1 MDSENTPP
9 SPTRLRVLAAARTCF
24 SRDGFHGASMKNICK
39 ASEISPGTLYHHF
52 PSKEALVEAIIE
64 EDQLRAFSRFAQD
77 KPDSNLVETIV
88 NNLLAVREEDR
99 AQRALVVEIM
109 AEGMRN
115 PLVAEMLDRKH
126 QAIMA
131 MIESRLR
138 QAQQQGAVAADLDLP
153 ATSSLLLSLTYG
165 ILADTA
171 TGSALSEAQ
180 RRRALSAMING
191 VLRPVG

>member
-1 MDSENTPP
+1 MASDIIPP
-9 SPTRLRVLAAARTCF
+9 SPTRLRVLAAARACF

-77 KPDSNLVETIV
+77 KPDADPVELIV

-115 PLVAEMLDRKH
+115 PLVADMLDRKH
-126 QAIMA
+126 QAIVS
-131 MIESRLR
+131 MIVARLR
-138 QAQQQGAVAADLDLP
+138 LAQQQGLVAGDIDLL

-171 TGSALSEAQ
+171 VDSDLSEAQ

-191 VLRPVG
+191 VLRAGC

>member
-1 MDSENTPP
+1 MEPEIPSP
-9 SPTRLRVLAAARTCF
+9 SPTRLRVLAAARACF

-39 ASEISPGTLYHHF
+39 ASGISPGTLYHHF
-52 PSKEALVEAIIE
+52 PGKEALVEAIIE

-77 KPDSNLVETIV
+77 NPDSDPVETIV
-88 NNLLAVREEDR
+88 HNLLAVREEDR

-126 QAIMA
+126 QAIIG
-131 MIESRLR
+131 MIVARLR
-138 QAQQQGAVAADLDLP
+138 LAQQQGFVAGDIDLP
-153 ATSSLLLSLTYG
+153 AASSLLLSLTYG

-171 TGSALSEAQ
+171 VDSGLSEAQ
-180 RRRALSAMING
+180 RRRALLAMING
-191 VLRPVG
+191 VLRPAG